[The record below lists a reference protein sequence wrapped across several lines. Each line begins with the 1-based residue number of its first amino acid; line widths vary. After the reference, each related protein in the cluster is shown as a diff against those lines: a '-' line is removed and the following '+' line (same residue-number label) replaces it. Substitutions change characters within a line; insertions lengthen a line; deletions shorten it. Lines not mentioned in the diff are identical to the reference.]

1 MKVSINLF
9 VLLLLMFSLPL
20 SAKSLK
26 ISTLAPEGTT
36 WANNLKNLAKEVKS
50 KTKGK
55 VKFKVYYGGVAGDEP
70 DVLRKIRI
78 GQMHGGIFTGRALGD
93 VYPDVRVMEVP
104 FNFKKDR
111 KQMRKVLDKL
121 TPKFNKGFEKNGFV
135 NLGFFEIGQVYLV
148 STKEV
153 KDLSNLTGL
162 KIWAWEGDKVAEA
175 LVKEMK
181 LVSVPLALPD
191 VLSSLSTGV
200 IDAAYNSTMG
210 VLALQW
216 NSKIKYIVD
225 YPVTYSIGAFLV
237 SKKRWDKVSKEN
249 QEIVKDLIQSFMKKN
264 SDDTIKENEEAF
276 AALKAGG
283 VKVLNFPQSDL
294 DKGDVINRNL
304 FSILEKEK
312 ILSPEIIA
320 DFKAAEK

>member
-1 MKVSINLF
+1 MNLSLVSILF
-9 VLLLLMFSLPL
+9 ISLVSFSA
-20 SAKSLK
+20 SSNSLK

-36 WANNLKNLAKEVKS
+36 WANNLKDLAKQVK
-50 KTKGK
+50 KATKGK

-93 VYPDVRVMEVP
+93 VYKDVRVMEVP

-111 KQMRKVLDKL
+111 TLMQKVLKDL
-121 TPKFNKGFEKNGFV
+121 TPDFNKGFESNGFK

-148 STKEV
+148 STKEI
-153 KDLSNLTGL
+153 KDLSSLNGL
-162 KIWAWEGDKVAEA
+162 KVWAWEGDDVAEA

-216 NSKIKYIVD
+216 NSKVKYIVD
-225 YPVTYSIGAFLV
+225 YPVTYSIGAFLI
-237 SKKRWDKVSKEN
+237 SKKRWDKISPDHQKIVS
-249 QEIVKDLIQSFMKKN
+249 DLVNKFMEKN
-264 SDDTIKENEEAF
+264 SDETIKENSEALV
-276 AALKAGG
+276 ALKAGG
-283 VKVLNFPQSDL
+283 AKVITFPEGDVS
-294 DKGDVINRNL
+294 KGDTINKNL
-304 FSILEKEK
+304 FTILQKENF
-312 ILSPEIIA
+312 LSKDIVNKFINS
-320 DFKAAEK
+320 KGK

>member
-1 MKVSINLF
+1 MNFKLF
-9 VLLLLMFSLPL
+9 IATFLLLNIAFG
-20 SAKSLK
+20 KTFK

-36 WANNLKNLAKEVKS
+36 WANNLKKLAKEIKS
-50 KTKGK
+50 KTNGK

-93 VYPDVRVMEVP
+93 VYKDVRVMEVP
-104 FNFKKDR
+104 FNFKDNR
-111 KQMRKVLDKL
+111 SQMRKVLDEL
-121 TPKFNKGFEKNGFV
+121 TPTFDSGFDKNGFT

-148 STKEV
+148 STKEI
-153 KDLSNLTGL
+153 KDLSSLNGV
-162 KIWAWEGDKVAEA
+162 KVWAWEGDDVAEA

-210 VLALQW
+210 MLALQW
-216 NSKIKYIVD
+216 NSKIKFLVN

-237 SKKRWDKVSKEN
+237 SKKVWGKVDATN
-249 QEIVKDLIQSFMKKN
+249 QKLVRDLVAEFLKKN
-264 SDDTIKENEEAF
+264 SDDTIKENKEAF
-276 AALKAGG
+276 DALKALG
-283 VKVLNFPQSDL
+283 VKVITFPSGDTA
-294 DKGDVINRNL
+294 KGDTINNNL
-304 FSILEKEK
+304 FQKLQTNGV
-312 ILSPEIIA
+312 LSKEIIVQ
-320 DFKAAEK
+320 FKKAKGQ